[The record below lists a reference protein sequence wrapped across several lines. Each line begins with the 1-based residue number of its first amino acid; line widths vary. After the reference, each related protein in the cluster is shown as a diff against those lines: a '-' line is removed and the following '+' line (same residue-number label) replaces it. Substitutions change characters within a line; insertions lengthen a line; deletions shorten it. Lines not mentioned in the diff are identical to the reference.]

1 MASKCAQR
9 KTARLVRIR
18 ELRIMVSILDQLQ
31 KSKNPNLAA
40 LQKSVSEC
48 IKKKNYDFKIAKI
61 SNEGK
66 VTFE

>member
-31 KSKNPNLAA
+31 KSNLIA
-40 LQKSVSEC
+40 LQKSVGEC
-48 IKKKNYDFKIAKI
+48 VKMKNYDFKVAKI

>member
-1 MASKCAQR
+1 MASKCAQC

-18 ELRIMVSILDQLQ
+18 KLRIMVSILDQLQ
-31 KSKNPNLAA
+31 KS
-40 LQKSVSEC
+40 VGEC
-48 IKKKNYDFKIAKI
+48 VKKKNYDFKVAKI